1 MNIQLKSIGKKEFNK
16 LSVRIYQGFFDISY
30 ATDIMVEKKSWD
42 NKKQVSKNEVLN
54 IKIQKLKIHI
64 AEQISNSY
72 MEGEIIDR
80 DWLVSII
87 SKYFS
92 RNSGEK
98 NFKNPD
104 HKIYF
109 HSFSRWW
116 LDNHSQKWKVSASKF
131 MGERLKEQYSIFLKK
146 VDNFESLKER
156 VKFQNITN
164 DFMYDFA
171 FHLKSLNYGPGTI
184 DKNIAYLKFFCNRAT
199 EFGFSVNQEFKQR
212 VFIDNE
218 NKDIEGVYL
227 NELEIDKIYNLDL
240 SSNDHL
246 DNVRD
251 LLILSVWSG
260 LRISDFL
267 YNLKTDNIKDGF
279 IEIKTQKTKTFV
291 KIPVHGMV
299 RKVLDKRFGQL
310 PKKMSS
316 TEYNLRVKEV
326 CMLSEIDELVFGS
339 LMNPGTRRKENGYYK
354 KYQLISSH
362 TARRSFATNLYGK
375 VSDEVIKSICGWS
388 NFDMLNHYNKKSK
401 TDYAKELQ
409 EFWSK

>member
-1 MNIQLKSIGKKEFNK
+1 M
-16 LSVRIYQGFFDISY
+16 
-30 ATDIMVEKKSWD
+30 
-42 NKKQVSKNEVLN
+42 
-54 IKIQKLKIHI
+54 
-64 AEQISNSY
+64 
-72 MEGEIIDR
+72 
-80 DWLVSII
+80 
-87 SKYFS
+87 
-92 RNSGEK
+92 
-98 NFKNPD
+98 
-104 HKIYF
+104 
-109 HSFSRWW
+109 
-116 LDNHSQKWKVSASKF
+116 
-131 MGERLKEQYSIFLKK
+131 
-146 VDNFESLKER
+146 
-156 VKFQNITN
+156 
-164 DFMYDFA
+164 
-171 FHLKSLNYGPGTI
+171 
-184 DKNIAYLKFFCNRAT
+184 
-199 EFGFSVNQEFKQR
+199 
-212 VFIDNE
+212 
-218 NKDIEGVYL
+218 
-227 NELEIDKIYNLDL
+227 
-240 SSNDHL
+240 
-246 DNVRD
+246 
-251 LLILSVWSG
+251 ILSVWSG